1 MDISSMPMDINGTLK
16 LEPKIF
22 FNDKNIDLDEI
33 PEQIDISINLPEKKV
48 PDATKQAPKSNSVTL
63 F

>member
-1 MDISSMPMDINGTLK
+1 MKVKRNEIPVKLK
-16 LEPKIF
+16 I
-22 FNDKNIDLDEI
+22 IDLDEI

>member
-1 MDISSMPMDINGTLK
+1 MKKAPNIK
-16 LEPKIF
+16 LSIV
-22 FNDKNIDLDEI
+22 DLDEI

-48 PDATKQAPKSNSVTL
+48 PDATKTIPKSNSVTL